1 MKIKTLM
8 YLDKFLEAPELIAV
22 FKAEKKVTL
31 KDIKS
36 LKIKNVIGD
45 IKENYNEEAYMN
57 AQDAIDD
64 LISGGDVSL
73 DNDNAF
79 YMWFESDLID

>member
-8 YLDKFLEAPELIAV
+8 YLDKFLEAPELITAFNADKNISLQDIREDV
-22 FKAEKKVTL
+22 IE
-31 KDIKS
+31 DIK
-36 LKIKNVIGD
+36 KNFN
-45 IKENYNEEAYMN
+45 KEAYMN

-64 LISGGDVSL
+64 FLSGGDVSL
-73 DNDNAF
+73 EHDNAF

>member
-8 YLDKFLEAPELIAV
+8 YLDKFLEAPELIAA
-22 FKAEKKVTL
+22 FNADKKINLQDIREDVIE
-31 KDIKS
+31 DIK
-36 LKIKNVIGD
+36 K
-45 IKENYNEEAYMN
+45 NYNKEAYMN

-73 DNDNAF
+73 EHDNAF
-79 YMWFESDLID
+79 YMWFESDLLIKE